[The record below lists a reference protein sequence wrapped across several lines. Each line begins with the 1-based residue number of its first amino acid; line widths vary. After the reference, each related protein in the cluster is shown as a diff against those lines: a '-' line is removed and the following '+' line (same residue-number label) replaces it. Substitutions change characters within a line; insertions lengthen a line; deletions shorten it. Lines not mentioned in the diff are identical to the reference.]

1 MMSQLKKLRDEV
13 KYDKAEHEHTL
24 KEMRRSKK
32 AHCDARAKQRDDTI
46 KMLRDAVVDMTH
58 TDNEYLTEMEKQLN
72 SAMLSRLELR
82 KAVLLRDAKIEELEK
97 RLDSYKASYAEKSD
111 ECTALR
117 RKCAEAESTLG
128 TFAREGLIDY
138 EY

>member
-1 MMSQLKKLRDEV
+1 MAAQMKKLREEV
-13 KYDKAEHEHTL
+13 KFDKVEHENTL
-24 KEMRRSKK
+24 KEMRRNKK

-46 KMLRDAVVDMTH
+46 KMLRDAVVEMTH
-58 TDNEYLTEMEKQLN
+58 TDNEYLTEMERQLN

-82 KAVLLRDAKIEELEK
+82 KAVLLRDTKIEDMER
-97 RLDSYKASYAEKSD
+97 RLASYKVSYAEKSD
-111 ECTALR
+111 ECAVLR
-117 RKCAEAESTLG
+117 RKYAEAESALG